1 MSKSTDIRKFKKFT
15 AEIDYQKICKEYA
28 DKSRDILKDPNVSP
42 SSGRPNRTTPYW
54 QGWDVEDK
62 DLPHAHR
69 DVVWNRT
76 NWQLTH
82 LLENG
87 HFITNHNAL
96 AWSPPIPHIK
106 PTYERVKPRFIRA
119 MRKAEIETKIN

>member
-1 MSKSTDIRKFKKFT
+1 MKSTNITKFKKFT
-15 AEIDYQKICKEYA
+15 ANIEYQKIVDKYAKE
-28 DKSRDILKDPNVSP
+28 STEILKSTSP
-42 SSGRPNRTTPYW
+42 SSGRPNRTKPYKD
-54 QGWDVEDK
+54 GWDVEEK
-62 DLPHAHR
+62 DFPHAHR

-106 PTYERVKPRFIRA
+106 PTYDRVRPKFVRA
-119 MRKAEIETKIN
+119 MRKAEIKTKIN